1 MYILIQI
8 DDKTSKF
15 NNLKEAQEYLRGFSE
30 PSYTFYKIGG
40 YELLKD
46 GTREIATVE
55 SIDEAKEVLD
65 DWGIEYPTKK
75 YYELADFI
83 EDIEPLWESSFKDG
97 GGSGWIEKD

>member
-8 DDKTSKF
+8 DDNISKF
-15 NNLKEAQEYLRGFSE
+15 DSLGEAHEYLKGLSE

-46 GTREIATVE
+46 GTQEIATVE

-75 YYELADFI
+75 YFELADFI
-83 EDIEPLWESSFKDG
+83 KDIEPLWESSFEDG
-97 GGSGWIEKD
+97 GGSGWINKD